1 MEIKFAAKTLI
12 HIERERERKRERE
25 RERPLTTE
33 DRADQE
39 HELLPKIKQPNNH

>member
-12 HIERERERKRERE
+12 YIERERERE

-33 DRADQE
+33 DS
-39 HELLPKIKQPNNH
+39 